1 MMKKL
6 FFTALFA
13 LVFMPI
19 SAQKIIVQ
27 DLESWMSSLISR
39 AIDHHVDVNKS
50 LGQERDL
57 QKEGLPLKWRCDV
70 ITFTLSKKQRFLFNE
85 MIEAFEY
92 TGHYNPNCYS
102 INTLTKSNP
111 QSGTKRNLIIGDDMD
126 RYITIGENYSNYL
139 NVNILDNEDT
149 TKTHRYAYAL
159 EWKEDY
165 ERNVYVRYIVTY
177 AKIPQ

>member
-1 MMKKL
+1 
-6 FFTALFA
+6 
-13 LVFMPI
+13 
-19 SAQKIIVQ
+19 
-27 DLESWMSSLISR
+27 
-39 AIDHHVDVNKS
+39 
-50 LGQERDL
+50 
-57 QKEGLPLKWRCDV
+57 
-70 ITFTLSKKQRFLFNE
+70 
-85 MIEAFEY
+85 
-92 TGHYNPNCYS
+92 
-102 INTLTKSNP
+102 
-111 QSGTKRNLIIGDDMD
+111 MD

>member
-1 MMKKL
+1 MEQN
-6 FFTALFA
+6 TA
-13 LVFMPI
+13 
-19 SAQKIIVQ
+19 
-27 DLESWMSSLISR
+27 
-39 AIDHHVDVNKS
+39 
-50 LGQERDL
+50 
-57 QKEGLPLKWRCDV
+57 
-70 ITFTLSKKQRFLFNE
+70 KQRVCAYCRVSTDNDEQLSSFELQQAHYRHLAEEHPNWDLKHIFADEGISGTSTKKREDFNE

-102 INTLTKSNP
+102 INSLTKSNP

-149 TKTHRYAYAL
+149 TQTHRYAYAL